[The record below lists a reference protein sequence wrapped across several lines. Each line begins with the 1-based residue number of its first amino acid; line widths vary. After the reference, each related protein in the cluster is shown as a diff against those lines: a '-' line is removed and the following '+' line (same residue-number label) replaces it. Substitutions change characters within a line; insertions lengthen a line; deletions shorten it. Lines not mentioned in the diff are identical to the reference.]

1 MVTVW
6 GLAAG
11 HGTTKAAARGAFT
24 FRDYPSRAEA
34 TRAWVDGDWLEV
46 MEISIEGGE
55 QDSM

>member
-24 FRDYPSRAEA
+24 FRDLPKPRRGNA
-34 TRAWVDGDWLEV
+34 RLGRR
-46 MEISIEGGE
+46 
-55 QDSM
+55 